1 MKPEGS
7 FLPLGT
13 FYETFVSLCDGVVV
27 VFLALLIGVVV
38 ELRGYK
44 GLVVSLSI

>member
-1 MKPEGS
+1 MT
-7 FLPLGT
+7 LGT
-13 FYETFVSLCDGVVV
+13 FNVNFVSLLDGVVV

-44 GLVVSLSI
+44 GLVVSLNI